1 KNSTRLFEVE
11 YIVDFKMING
21 QRYYLIKWVGWPNEA
36 NTWEPDDNLSCSHL
50 IHDFHEDYTMQL
62 YKNKHEYYASKQPPK
77 VIKNEEAERR
87 GKRYDSE
94 GMTYLFDLDYYDS
107 ENPLTVDATRF
118 GNISHFVNHSCS
130 PNLQVYNVFINNV
143 DPSLPRIALFALRT
157 ISANEELT
165 FDYQMTGD
173 NSPDADKH
181 SLIKRTRCLCGSSSC
196 RGWLV

>member
-1 KNSTRLFEVE
+1 MDCPNRVVQHGLHNALSIYRTSNGKGWGVRALEIIPKGSFVME
-11 YIVDFKMING
+11 Y
-21 QRYYLIKWVGWPNEA
+21 VGE
-36 NTWEPDDNLSCSHL
+36 
-50 IHDFHEDYTMQL
+50 
-62 YKNKHEYYASKQPPK
+62 